1 MFNATL
7 YDVRPA
13 GENFVEVTVLP
24 FMEKTE
30 KFMVLPMNETEFLEC
45 YRLWQLD
52 GLLIQQ
58 AFPMLNE
65 DQREFLLTGM
75 TADEWDNLF
84 KEDV

>member
-13 GENFVEVTVLP
+13 GENSVEVTVLP
-24 FMEKTE
+24 FMAKTE
-30 KFMVLPMNETEFLEC
+30 KFMVLPMNESEFLEC
-45 YRLWQLD
+45 YRMWKYD
-52 GLLIQQ
+52 GMLIQQ

-84 KEDV
+84 KENV

>member
-13 GENFVEVTVLP
+13 GENSVEVTVLP
-24 FMEKTE
+24 FMAKTE
-30 KFMVLPMNETEFLEC
+30 KFMVLPMNESEFLEC
-45 YRLWQLD
+45 YRMWKYD
-52 GLLIQQ
+52 GMLIQQ